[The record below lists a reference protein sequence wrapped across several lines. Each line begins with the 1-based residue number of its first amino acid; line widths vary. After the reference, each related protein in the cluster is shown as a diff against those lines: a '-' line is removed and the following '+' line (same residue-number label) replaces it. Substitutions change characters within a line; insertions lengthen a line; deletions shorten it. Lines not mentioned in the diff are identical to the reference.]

1 MLVLIYETE
10 CFYVRNSVWAP
21 TLLSSVKISV
31 KKLGSALILSID
43 PLNMKIIQLIDL
55 VLWFWSW
62 ISGMKRL
69 TSLRIYFILLDSDNL
84 ASSSGIIQTSYI
96 PMQCPS
102 LATLPMQAWLII
114 VLVTYNIF
122 VFGQNF
128 PFLKNHFPPWTSKR
142 IPI

>member
-1 MLVLIYETE
+1 MQKLTYNIWKVLVLIYETE

-96 PMQCPS
+96 
-102 LATLPMQAWLII
+102 LPGLWSRW
-114 VLVTYNIF
+114 VCCDF
-122 VFGQNF
+122 VNDLCTF
-128 PFLKNHFPPWTSKR
+128 WEAEWRS
-142 IPI
+142 

>member
-1 MLVLIYETE
+1 MQELTYDIWKVLVLIYETE

-55 VLWFWSW
+55 VSWFWSW

-69 TSLRIYFILLDSDNL
+69 TLQRIYFILLDSNNL
-84 ASSSGIIQTSYI
+84 ASSSGIIQTSFI
-96 PMQCPS
+96 PMQRPS
-102 LATLPMQAWLII
+102 LAT
-114 VLVTYNIF
+114 
-122 VFGQNF
+122 
-128 PFLKNHFPPWTSKR
+128 
-142 IPI
+142 